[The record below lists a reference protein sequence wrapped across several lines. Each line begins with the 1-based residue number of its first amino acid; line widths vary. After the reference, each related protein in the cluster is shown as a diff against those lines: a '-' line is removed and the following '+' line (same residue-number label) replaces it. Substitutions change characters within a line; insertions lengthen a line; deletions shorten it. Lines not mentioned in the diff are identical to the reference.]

1 MSSAAT
7 PIAFCYMV
15 TMSGAIRHGG
25 AKSSKGYAMAQD
37 YDINIKVKGLGAAA
51 NQLADFTDEL
61 NKAREEGA
69 SISGALDTA
78 TGGAV
83 TGFRKAA
90 AGTKTFITGLKL
102 TRAAIIATGIGAL
115 VVGVTALVGAFT
127 KTRRGARQLQTIMA
141 GLGAV
146 VEQLTARFQAVG
158 GFIVDLFSK
167 GPQEAVK
174 QYKQTLDELPGSL
187 QEAINKAVELE
198 KRTQALTDAQRAL
211 TVQRA
216 KDRAEIKALNM
227 VAEDTTKRLEEREAA
242 AQRAIDIEKALMAER
257 ERIAAE
263 ELAIAQEKAAQS
275 DSSDEDLNRLAEL
288 EANLLN
294 LRTESVELQTTLN
307 NKLNTIRNQ
316 AAAEA
321 EAEAKRIADAALAKR
336 KAEEDAAQKIAD
348 AEAEVIKALKDARLA
363 REDERTREEAAALA
377 AFEDRKEKAKN
388 NADLLLQVEE
398 EYRETLI
405 AIDDKYQ
412 AQERA
417 KEEEA
422 NKQRAEAEK
431 AVADFLAEQNRT
443 AREQEAFALEEHYN
457 SLAEQAGENATLAA
471 EVEQA
476 RLDARREMYERFY
489 DEDQAANKKNN
500 EEKQAQ
506 DEAAAMATLELRTQ
520 TASQTF
526 SILTNLNEAFSKKGE
541 QANKKA
547 FQRNKA
553 IGIAETLVST
563 YLSAQ
568 KAYLSQL
575 TATPDSPIRAVLAA
589 AAATASGLARV
600 AAIKSTQFNSTSAAG
615 GGGGGGGG
623 GIGGGTQ
630 SVGVD
635 VGSLIPNQDTP
646 TPEPV
651 RAYVVEN
658 EISNKQALNRELQIQ
673 TTL

>member
-1 MSSAAT
+1 
-7 PIAFCYMV
+7 
-15 TMSGAIRHGG
+15 
-25 AKSSKGYAMAQD
+25 MAQD
-37 YDINIKVKGLGAAA
+37 YDININVKGLGAAA
-51 NQLADFTDEL
+51 KQLADFTDEL
-61 NKAREEGA
+61 NEAREEGA
-69 SISGALDTA
+69 SVSGALDKA

-90 AGTKTFITGLKL
+90 AGTKTFIKGLKL

-127 KTRRGARQLQTIMA
+127 KTRRGARMLKTIMA

-146 VEQLTARFQAVG
+146 VEQLTARFQAMG

-167 GPQEAVK
+167 GPQAAVK

-216 KDRAEIKALNM
+216 KDRASIKELNM
-227 VAEDTTKRLEEREAA
+227 VAEDTTKTLEEREAA
-242 AQRAIDIEKALMAER
+242 AQKAIEIEKALMAER

-263 ELAIAQEKAAQS
+263 ELAIAQQKAALS
-275 DSSDEDLNRLAEL
+275 DSSDEDLDRLAEM
-288 EANLLN
+288 EANLIN
-294 LRTESVELQTTLN
+294 IRTESFELQTTLN

-321 EAEAKRIADAALAKR
+321 EAEAKRIADAAAVKR
-336 KAEEDAAQKIAD
+336 KAEEDAAAAIAAAEQKVID
-348 AEAEVIKALKDARLA
+348 ALAAARLA
-363 REDERTREEAAALA
+363 REDQRTQEEAAAKKDYEERVKGAGDNAELLA
-377 AFEDRKEKAKN
+377 
-388 NADLLLQVEE
+388 QVEE
-398 EYRETLI
+398 EYRLTLMD
-405 AIDDKYQ
+405 IDDKYQ
-412 AQERA
+412 AQARA
-417 KEEEA
+417 KEKEA
-422 NKQRAEAEK
+422 NDKRAEAEK
-431 AVADFLAEQNRT
+431 EAREFLAAQRRT
-443 AREQEAFALEEHYN
+443 AQEQELEQLGAEYSARIMAVNENAALVAQLEEEYR
-457 SLAEQAGENATLAA
+457 SKE
-471 EVEQA
+471 
-476 RLDARREMYERFY
+476 REMRERHY
-489 DEDQAANKKNN
+489 DESIAANKAYNN
-500 EEKQAQ
+500 KISADDREAQ
-506 DEAAAMATLELRTQ
+506 MATLELRTQ
-520 TASQTF
+520 VASQTF
-526 SILTNLNEAFSKKGE
+526 SVLTNLNEAFSKKGE

-553 IGIAETLVST
+553 LGIAETLVST
-563 YLSAQ
+563 YMAAQ

-575 TATPDSPIRAVLAA
+575 TATPDSPIRAILAA

-615 GGGGGGGG
+615 GGGGGGGAGAG
-623 GIGGGTQ
+623 GAGGGGVQ

-635 VGSLIPNQDTP
+635 VGTLVPTGQP

-651 RAYVVEN
+651 RAYVVSN
-658 EISNKQALNRELQIQ
+658 EISNQQALDRELQIQ

>member
-1 MSSAAT
+1 
-7 PIAFCYMV
+7 
-15 TMSGAIRHGG
+15 MSGAIRHGG

-127 KTRRGARQLQTIMA
+127 QTERGARELKVLMA
-141 GLGAV
+141 GLGSV
-146 VEQLTARFQAVG
+146 VENLTARFRAAG
-158 GFIVDLFSK
+158 GFLVDLFTK
-167 GPQEAVK
+167 G
-174 QYKQTLDELPGSL
+174 QT
-187 QEAINKAVELE
+187 AAVENYNDALKDLPASMQEGIAQARRLE
-198 KRTQALTDAQRAL
+198 REMQALTDRQIEMTKR
-211 TVQRA
+211 
-216 KDRAEIKALNM
+216 RAEDRKDIKEYNM
-227 VAEDTTKRLEEREAA
+227 VAEDTTKSFAEREKA
-242 AQRAIDIEKALMAER
+242 AQSAIDLEKALMAER
-257 ERIAAE
+257 LDIATEEARIHAERMKMGDSTE
-263 ELAIAQEKAAQS
+263 EDRRRQ
-275 DSSDEDLNRLAEL
+275 AEL
-288 EANLLN
+288 EAEVMNLQ
-294 LRTESVELQTTLN
+294 TESFELQTTLN

-336 KAEEDAAQKIAD
+336 KAEEDAAAAIAAAEQK
-348 AEAEVIKALKDARLA
+348 VIDSLAAARLA
-363 REDERTREEAAALA
+363 REDQRTQEEAAAKKTYEERVQGAGENAELLA
-377 AFEDRKEKAKN
+377 
-388 NADLLLQVEE
+388 QVEE
-398 EYRETLI
+398 EYRLTLMD
-405 AIDDKYQ
+405 IDDKYQ
-412 AQERA
+412 AQA
-417 KEEEA
+417 KAKQDEA
-422 NKQRAEAEK
+422 NKKRAEAEK
-431 AVADFLAEQNRT
+431 EAREFLAAQRRT
-443 AREQEAFALEEHYN
+443 AQEQELEQLSAEYSARIMAVNENAELVAQLEEEYRSKEREMRERHYDESIAANQAYN
-457 SLAEQAGENATLAA
+457 SKISA
-471 EVEQA
+471 
-476 RLDARREMYERFY
+476 D
-489 DEDQAANKKNN
+489 D
-500 EEKQAQ
+500 
-506 DEAAAMATLELRTQ
+506 AAAQMATLQLRTQ
-520 TASQTF
+520 VASQTF

-563 YLSAQ
+563 YMAAQ

>member
-1 MSSAAT
+1 
-7 PIAFCYMV
+7 
-15 TMSGAIRHGG
+15 
-25 AKSSKGYAMAQD
+25 MAQD

-187 QEAINKAVELE
+187 QEAINKAVELD

-227 VAEDTTKRLEEREAA
+227 VAEDTTKTLEEREAA

-321 EAEAKRIADAALAKR
+321 EAESKRIKDAALAKR
-336 KAEEDAAQKIAD
+336 KAEEDAAAAITKAEQEIIDALDQRERASLDARTKEILSLEDFYNAELDQAGDNAELIAQIEQQRDEELARMRERFRSED
-348 AEAEVIKALKDARLA
+348 AAKADEDNKKRIEAENAVTQALN
-363 REDERTREEAAALA
+363 EERM
-377 AFEDRKEKAKN
+377 
-388 NADLLLQVEE
+388 
-398 EYRETLI
+398 
-405 AIDDKYQ
+405 
-412 AQERA
+412 
-417 KEEEA
+417 
-422 NKQRAEAEK
+422 
-431 AVADFLAEQNRT
+431 T
-443 AREQEAFALEEHYN
+443 AREIEQAELEAHYN

-520 TASQTF
+520 VASQTF

-563 YLSAQ
+563 YMAAQ

-623 GIGGGTQ
+623 IGGGTQ

-635 VGSLIPNQDTP
+635 VGSLIPNQQTP

>member
-1 MSSAAT
+1 M
-7 PIAFCYMV
+7 
-15 TMSGAIRHGG
+15 
-25 AKSSKGYAMAQD
+25 
-37 YDINIKVKGLGAAA
+37 
-51 NQLADFTDEL
+51 
-61 NKAREEGA
+61 
-69 SISGALDTA
+69 
-78 TGGAV
+78 
-83 TGFRKAA
+83 
-90 AGTKTFITGLKL
+90 
-102 TRAAIIATGIGAL
+102 
-115 VVGVTALVGAFT
+115 
-127 KTRRGARQLQTIMA
+127 LQTIMA

-146 VEQLTARFQAVG
+146 VEQLTARFQAMG

-167 GPQEAVK
+167 GPQAAVK
-174 QYKQTLDELPGSL
+174 QYKETLDELPGSL

-227 VAEDTTKRLEEREAA
+227 VAEDTTKTLEEREAA

-321 EAEAKRIADAALAKR
+321 EAEAKRIADAAAVKR
-336 KAEEDAAQKIAD
+336 KAEEDAAAAIAAAEQKVID
-348 AEAEVIKALKDARLA
+348 ALAAARLA
-363 REDERTREEAAALA
+363 REDQRTQEEASAKAEYEKRVELA
-377 AFEDRKEKAKN
+377 GE
-388 NADLLLQVEE
+388 NAELLAQVEE
-398 EYRETLI
+398 EYRLTLMD
-405 AIDDKYQ
+405 IDDKYQ
-412 AQERA
+412 AQARA
-417 KEEEA
+417 KEQEA
-422 NKQRAEAEK
+422 NNKRAEAEK
-431 AVADFLAEQNRT
+431 EAREFLAAQRRT
-443 AREQEAFALEEHYN
+443 AQEQELEELGAEYSARIMAVNENAELVAQLEEEYRSKEREMRERHYDESIAANQAYN
-457 SLAEQAGENATLAA
+457 SKISA
-471 EVEQA
+471 
-476 RLDARREMYERFY
+476 D
-489 DEDQAANKKNN
+489 D
-500 EEKQAQ
+500 
-506 DEAAAMATLELRTQ
+506 AAAQMATLELRTQ
-520 TASQTF
+520 VASQTF

-553 IGIAETLVST
+553 LGIAETLVST
-563 YLSAQ
+563 YMAAQ
-568 KAYLSQL
+568 KAYLSQMTL
-575 TATPDSPIRAVLAA
+575 DPTAPARAILAA

-615 GGGGGGGG
+615 GGGGGGAG